1 MPVTLPSEL
10 LRQIFLY
17 SRSPTAW
24 LVREE
29 FMRRTQEEAD
39 IEAHENAAEL
49 FYSNQEAEN
58 EREAYALY
66 LEDKKKRARR
76 ASRTF

>member
-1 MPVTLPSEL
+1 
-10 LRQIFLY
+10 
-17 SRSPTAW
+17 
-24 LVREE
+24 VREE